1 MKKGKRKAA
10 SNAILS
16 TAIYAGLAALVRLAE
31 RRGNRRTKKFQMSIQ
46 KKWEEIRSGRKETR
60 RTDPRDFSIIQNA
73 EPNLRKMCLQM
84 LWYSTKPYGNK
95 EFKRVYSWE
104 SGTVG
109 PLNALLNYAGAR
121 LREIA
126 VTRYP
131 FPEPVYFQIRKY
143 EKGVLKVLSQRV
155 AESYPDDSS
164 AKKVYWKAGYR
175 GNSKHP
181 RVLLTHPTLPGLDF
195 VDMIRA
201 HVIELCRQCF
211 IHGVPRSEAHRYIR
225 LLIHNLRPFLD
236 WVYTGG
242 ESGRKNF
249 FPDADKELR
258 IIVLEI
264 RALYGRHSGRSE
276 SITRLL
282 DDTYTNPNVDILKR
296 KALEILNTS
305 TVDEVRASCAEIL
318 DRIDQG
324 LIVDRDVAKLIDHVN
339 TLAIREGNEWHRV
352 MLSGL
357 HHPFSLSSVVFHGD
371 SMLTTPDNVLVVG
384 GLPVTGRDRLGKTD
398 IVYFVRRSVS
408 GRVVWTPIMILEV
421 KTKTSFDF
429 NIYAVM
435 SKSKRDYLPKG
446 YAWKRALDEND
457 WKILSTSHPDE
468 KALTQLEAYE
478 QGILQ
483 EYRKLVRDDPSPPTS
498 LWKGVV
504 IIDTDQSYAEVY
516 DAFQMM
522 LGNLAENIHR
532 LAPRVSEWT
541 SLTPDSIDSINV
553 PRVAVLL
560 SPSKG
565 PSHLIKEKQSA
576 EFIGTKDPF
585 EHRIKDDRIFTLYVS
600 VASSTSY
607 GEAAAWVSKNWHL
620 INHIRECVESS
631 DDKLNLVWLDLL
643 GDFPSEYLL
652 NKRLG
657 LDQLYRERAMNS
669 MQYRALHQLLG
680 KTHFINLSVSVRE
693 FLFESA
699 EFDLD
704 AFKSQLNISAG
715 EESIIIVDGWSG
727 LNQMIPTHRRHL
739 LRVLECALLDTVP
752 ESRTNVIW
760 IDNGAPHSIMNP
772 LYQRR
777 CVRPLPHDSP
787 RGPLLDEVI
796 YNFPLTPRVFGWQT
810 PREVDLRVIA
820 QDTPTETKPWSTI
833 IRVPQLRD
841 WARIFRGVSK
851 RIRTVGPEE
860 LPDDIKNLPRMY
872 GRQVTLSS
880 VRASVEKLT
889 AERVVEI
896 QNDALTLA
904 PSLLRPRDGID
915 IIDREPEEQLTW
927 IAVAFPIHKGQ
938 PSASYDR
945 LGLEPNMPPPTPS
958 RSDERYFPLGKV
970 TRGWAYGSIPDVDDS
985 IEEWTGTVRRPPLF
999 KSTERIHID
1008 SVETREHEVIRLLNA
1023 AQFLKTQVT
1032 RYSDLEVCCDKIISI
1047 CRNALSEDT
1056 DEKLLLM
1063 ALEQARKQILG
1074 NTTRRAAWRLIERTR
1089 KGLDEVLN
1097 SENRL
1102 VLQRAINKNDE
1113 LLTLYGNNLFLA
1125 VFAVADEILQ
1135 DTESPAIIDLWSA
1148 IAEWQ
1153 LYQMGFRPDDIPEF
1167 ESKSRYDFQ
1176 AIYSNLKW
1184 RGKQLS
1190 EIPQAEK
1197 PRFPERLG
1205 QIIQK
1210 DTGDGVKTWL
1220 VFQERGLQ
1228 RYLAGQLGESRTRAL
1243 LHGWY
1248 RCEIDPEELSVSAK
1262 EVLGS
1267 SEWEREPVT
1276 ITNVNGFDLIY
1287 QRSQEDDEWRLVGV
1301 LEYGRPPKGKGL
1313 PVRWLRF
1320 SQPPSEVFPMIHGYT
1335 PRIKPLDLD
1344 ASVNSIL
1351 KEAAAW
1357 SGKIREVTCRLTIDP
1372 QREVYRIDLL
1382 EGSKNIAKKET
1393 PYTDEVVRFLRHPLR
1408 TGEYFETNDSTLLK
1422 WDVQEDIEYDD
1433 VKIVDDDG
1441 SKKWISLSFLKPLLV
1456 RSSFFP
1462 DSYLVPSSC
1471 KELLSIKSG
1480 DEVTMGFIV
1489 DERLKTLGVKKYLK
1503 VRLEGLLKDSAI
1515 SHLESER
1522 LGIFDVALL
1531 AECSQLI
1538 DVGSGHG
1545 HDVNIDAEGL
1555 LELRVV
1561 NLLNDYPRISSVLM
1575 SLIESLEESDTQEE
1589 PDEREIVP
1597 SGPSLKFLSVSL
1609 EHRIRSRMIDVVA
1622 LLFSVEVKND
1632 VHEVGVFR
1640 VSSEIA
1646 KSQSIAYDMID
1657 SEVRKAMRSKILDDD
1672 EFEKLLKA
1680 IVECLEKEGI
1690 EVGYY

>member
-1 MKKGKRKAA
+1 MQRRKQKSTA
-10 SNAILS
+10 NITLS

-31 RRGNRRTKKFQMSIQ
+31 RRHNHRTRRFQKSIEKKWKEIRRGIAETKK
-46 KKWEEIRSGRKETR
+46 TN
-60 RTDPRDFSIIQNA
+60 PRDFSVIQNA
-73 EPNLRKMCLQM
+73 EPNLRKMYLRM
-84 LWYSTKPYGNK
+84 LWYSTKPYGNR
-95 EFKRVYSWE
+95 ELKRVYSWS

-121 LREIA
+121 LRELA
-126 VTRYP
+126 VTHYP
-131 FPEPVYFQIRKY
+131 FPNPVLFQIRKY
-143 EKGVLKVLSQRV
+143 KKGVVKVLSRRV
-155 AESYPDDSS
+155 AESFPDDGS
-164 AKKVYWKAGYR
+164 AKKVYWRAGYR

-201 HVIELCRQCF
+201 HVIEICRQCF
-211 IHGVPRSEAHRYIR
+211 IHEVPRSEAHRYIR
-225 LLIHNLRPFLD
+225 FLIHNLKPFLD
-236 WVYTGG
+236 WVYTDG
-242 ESGRKNF
+242 ESGRKDF

-258 IIVLEI
+258 VIVLEI
-264 RALYGRHSGRSE
+264 RALYGKHSGRSE
-276 SITRLL
+276 SITKSL
-282 DDTYTNPNVDILKR
+282 DDPYVNPNVDILRR
-296 KALEILNTS
+296 KALEILSTS
-305 TVDEVRASCAEIL
+305 TVDDERTICAEIL
-318 DRIDQG
+318 DKIDQEI
-324 LIVDRDVAKLIDHVN
+324 IVDKDVTRLIDHVN

-371 SMLTTPDNVLVVG
+371 SMLTTPDSVLIVG
-384 GLPVTGRDRLGKTD
+384 ELPVRGRDGLGKTD
-398 IVYFVRRSVS
+398 IVYFIRQSVS
-408 GRVVWTPIMILEV
+408 GRVIWTPIMILEV
-421 KTKTSFDF
+421 KTKTSFEF

-435 SKSKRDYLPKG
+435 SKSERDYLPMG
-446 YAWKRALDEND
+446 YVWKRALDENE
-457 WKILSTSHPDE
+457 WNILSTSHPDE
-468 KALTQLEAYE
+468 KALKQLEAYE

-504 IIDTDQSYAEVY
+504 IIDTDQSYADVY
-516 DAFQMM
+516 DSFHTL
-522 LGNLAENIHR
+522 LGSLVEDIHR
-532 LAPRVSEWT
+532 LASRVSEWT
-541 SLTPDSIDSINV
+541 SLTPESIDSTEV

-560 SPSKG
+560 SPSIG
-565 PSHLIKEKQSA
+565 PSNLIKDTQSA
-576 EFIGTKDPF
+576 AFIETENPF
-585 EHRIKDDRIFTLYVS
+585 EHRIKDDMTLTLYVS
-600 VASSTSY
+600 VASSTSH

-620 INHIRECVESS
+620 MNHIQECVESS

-669 MQYRALHQLLG
+669 MQYHALHQLLG
-680 KTHFINLSVSVRE
+680 NTHFIDLSASVRE
-693 FLFESA
+693 FLFEGT

-704 AFKSQLNISAG
+704 ALKSQLNISAG

-787 RGPLLDEVI
+787 RRVLLDEII

-820 QDTPTETKPWSTI
+820 QDTPTETKPWSTT

-851 RIRTVGPEE
+851 RARTVNPEE
-860 LPDDIKNLPRMY
+860 LPDKTKNLTRMY
-872 GRQVTLSS
+872 GRQVTLTS
-880 VRASVEKLT
+880 VHASIEGLN
-889 AERVVEI
+889 AERAVEV
-896 QNDALTLA
+896 QNDAFTLA
-904 PSLLRPRDGID
+904 PSLLRPRNSTDV
-915 IIDREPEEQLTW
+915 IDRAPKEQLPR
-927 IAVAFPIHKGQ
+927 IAAAFPVHKSQ

-945 LGLEPNMPPPTPS
+945 LSLEPNMPPPIPS
-958 RSDERYFPLGKV
+958 RSEERYFPLGKV

-1008 SVETREHEVIRLLNA
+1008 SVETREQEVIRLLKA

-1032 RYSDLEVCCDKIISI
+1032 RYSDLEVCCDKIITI
-1047 CRNALSEDT
+1047 CRSALSKGT
-1056 DEKLLLM
+1056 DDRLVMVLK
-1063 ALEQARKQILG
+1063 QVRKQILG
-1074 NTTRRAAWRLIERTR
+1074 NTTRLAVWRLLEQTR
-1089 KGLDEVLN
+1089 KGTGEVLN
-1097 SENRL
+1097 SENRIA
-1102 VLQRAINKNDE
+1102 LQRAVNENVE

-1125 VFAVADEILQ
+1125 VFAVADETLQ
-1135 DTESPAIIDLWSA
+1135 DTESLAIIDLWSA

-1153 LYQMGFRPDDIPEF
+1153 LYQMGFRPNDIPEF
-1167 ESKSRYDFQ
+1167 ESRSRYDFQ

-1190 EIPQAEK
+1190 NIPQAEK
-1197 PRFPERLG
+1197 PRFPERFG

-1228 RYLAGQLGESRTRAL
+1228 RHLAGQLGEGRTRAL

-1267 SEWEREPVT
+1267 SEWEREPVA
-1276 ITNVNGFDLIY
+1276 IVNVNGFDLLY

-1301 LEYGRPPKGKGL
+1301 LEYGRPPKDKRL

-1320 SQPPSEVFPMIHGYT
+1320 SEPPPEVFPIIHGYT
-1335 PRIKPLDLD
+1335 PRIRPLDLD

-1357 SGKIREVTCRLTIDP
+1357 SGKIREVTCRLTIES
-1372 QREVYRIDLL
+1372 QREVYGIDLL
-1382 EGSKNIAKKET
+1382 EGSKIIAKKET

-1408 TGEYFETNDSTLLK
+1408 TGEYFETKDGTLLK

-1433 VKIVDDDG
+1433 IKIVDDDG
-1441 SKKWISLSFLKPLLV
+1441 SKKWISLSFLKPLLI

-1462 DSYLVPSSC
+1462 DSYPVPSSC

-1503 VRLEGLLKDSAI
+1503 VSLQGLLKGSTL

-1545 HDVNIDAEGL
+1545 HEVNIDAEGL

-1561 NLLNDYPRISSVLM
+1561 NLLDEYPRISSALM
-1575 SLIESLEESDTQEE
+1575 SLIESMEESDRQEE
-1589 PDEREIVP
+1589 QVEEEVSP
-1597 SGPSLKFLSVSL
+1597 SGPPLKLLSVTM
-1609 EHRIRSRMIDVVA
+1609 EHRVRSRMMDVVA
-1622 LLFSVEVKND
+1622 SLSSVEDEND
-1632 VHEVGVFR
+1632 IHEVRVFSI
-1640 VSSEIA
+1640 SSEIG
-1646 KSQSIAYDMID
+1646 KSQSIVYETID
-1657 SEVRKAMRSKILDDD
+1657 SEVRKAMMSKVIEDDD
-1672 EFEKLLKA
+1672 FEELINA
-1680 IVECLEKEGI
+1680 VVVCLEREGVMV
-1690 EVGYY
+1690 EYY